1 MSLLERFAQGDPEAF
16 EDLFRQYQG
25 AVYAWIVR
33 IVRDRGIAED
43 LTVETFWRI
52 HKSRD
57 RFTADGN
64 FGAWA
69 YRIATNLALS
79 HVRRALVEE
88 ELPEDILQS
97 ESPDSAVQGEMVGQI
112 RQAFQRLPAKLQI
125 TVSMALVEE
134 QSYPEIAE
142 ALGVPVGTVK
152 SRVFRAVRILR
163 KQLKRLRVHT

>member
-25 AVYAWIVR
+25 AVYAWAMR

-52 HKSRD
+52 YKSRD
-57 RFTADGN
+57 RFRADGN

-79 HVRRALVEE
+79 HVRCARSEE
-88 ELPEDILQS
+88 ELPEEIAQAA
-97 ESPDSAVQGEMVGQI
+97 SPDSAVQSEMVGHI
-112 RQAFQRLPAKLQI
+112 RRAFHRLPAKLRV
-125 TVSMALVEE
+125 TVTMALVEE
-134 QSYPEIAE
+134 QPYPEIAE
-142 ALGVPVGTVK
+142 ALGVSLGTVK

-163 KQLKRLRVHT
+163 KQLQRLRVHT